1 MTASQPQQLGPAGSL
16 ALEEQP
22 KDEENAFPARLSLYW
37 PVIAVVAGFL
47 ATLFVIPVMV
57 DAPVS
62 DDWVYTRSVEILLDT
77 GHLKIF
83 DLAVV
88 TLVFQ
93 VVWGAIF
100 TLLFGDSFGAL
111 RLSTIAIVA
120 ISAIAFYGTC
130 RELRLSR
137 GRSAI
142 GTAAYLFNP
151 LVFGLAFSFMTDPHF
166 LALLVIATYFYVRGL
181 QIEAIDR
188 RMIIAGSFVA
198 SLAFLVRQQG
208 ALIPLAVG
216 VYLVL
221 SRRWKPNLA
230 GLKMAAWVAGLPTLT
245 LALYY
250 AWLFHTGAPA
260 QQNAFLNQMTGAG
273 WASTRLLFERM
284 TFIEVMYIG
293 FFIAPLIVALIPGA
307 LHWRMPRNWAGM
319 IAFITFVAILITGL
333 QVFGTQGRRMPYIPQ
348 FASSTGIGPTDLI
361 GGPLPRVI
369 AVGWLEPLTIFF
381 AVTAFL
387 FALLTTSQIGLG
399 SKAERGGPG
408 LLLSIGLFQVLGIMP
423 PSFHFRNWI
432 ISVDR
437 YLVPM
442 VPFAILLL
450 LWATRNLRLFT
461 PLAWLA
467 IAAYAFFSIAGTR
480 DFLVFQG
487 ATWDMGRQAVQMGV
501 PLTRLDAGSSWDGY
515 YLYEYSIEN
524 HIKQQTRHGPWW
536 TNLFAPATDST
547 YIVSTRPIEGY
558 DVIAMR
564 QYSSWLKNGPQMI
577 YLSRKHTYPGPP

>member
-1 MTASQPQQLGPAGSL
+1 MTASQPQEFDSGAPLL
-16 ALEEQP
+16 LDEQP
-22 KDEENAFPARLSLYW
+22 GPDEATLTSKLSLQW
-37 PVIAVVAGFL
+37 PIVTTVAAFL

-62 DDWVYTRSVEILLDT
+62 DDWVYARSVEILLTT

-93 VVWGAIF
+93 VGWGA
-100 TLLFGDSFGAL
+100 LFALVFGTTFGAL
-111 RLSTIAIVA
+111 RLSTIALVA
-120 ISAIAFYGTC
+120 MSGVAFYGTC

-137 GRSAI
+137 GRASI

-151 LVFGLAFSFMTDPHF
+151 LAFALAFSFMTDPQF

-181 QIEAIDR
+181 QLEAVDH
-188 RMIIAGSFVA
+188 RMILIGSAMA

-216 VYLVL
+216 VYLLL
-221 SRRWKPNLA
+221 SRRWKPSLD
-230 GLKMAAWVAGLPTLT
+230 GLKMAFWVAGIPALT
-245 LALYY
+245 LIVYY
-250 AWLFHTGAPA
+250 AWLFSTGAPA

-273 WASTRLLFERM
+273 WPSTRLLFERM

-293 FFIAPLIVALIPGA
+293 FFVAPLILALIPSA
-307 LHWRMPRNWAGM
+307 LQWRLPRNWAGM
-319 IAFITFVAILITGL
+319 AAFVAGMAILISGL
-333 QVFGTQGRRMPYIPQ
+333 QIFGGEGRLMPYIPQ
-348 FASSTGIGPTDLI
+348 FAGMQGIGPTDVA
-361 GGPLPRVI
+361 GGRSVVI
-369 AVGWLEPLTIFF
+369 PISWRLPLTIAF
-381 AVTAFL
+381 AIAVFL
-387 FALLTTSQIGLG
+387 FFLLATSRIGQG
-399 SKAERGGPG
+399 GKAARSGPG

-442 VPFAILLL
+442 LPFVLLLL
-450 LWATRNLRLFT
+450 LWATRDLYLVK

-467 IAAYAFFSIAGTR
+467 IAVYAIFSIMGTR

-487 ATWDMGRQAVQMGV
+487 ATWNMARQAVQMGV

-515 YLYEYSIEN
+515 YLYEYSVAH
-524 HIKQQTRHGPWW
+524 HIQQQTPHRPWW

-547 YIVSTRPIEGY
+547 YIVSTRPLKGY
-558 DVIAMR
+558 DVIAAR
-564 QYSSWLKNGPQMI
+564 GYSSWLHRDPQMM
-577 YLSRKHTYPGPP
+577 YLSRKHTFPGPP